1 MKKHKI
7 LLTIVV
13 AMLAIGSAL
22 AITSK
27 QKEPVE
33 PTISEVET
41 PIESPVEED
50 TAVEGQLNADGAEGE
65 GKLDGSAGENVYD
78 MTNYMESLTDS
89 NSGTK
94 VDQEYA
100 FDLEE
105 QKQETPVEEGT
116 VGSDIGS
123 GNGSGSAGTGSNGSG
138 NGTGSG
144 NGGGNG
150 TGTGNGGTQQT
161 TGNSGNGSGN
171 GFDAQT
177 NEDFKNN
184 GKTQLEN
191 DASVKEVG
199 KYNEEVGGWE
209 VTGNT
214 GDKEIALPD
223 GTFMDEEFLEILKQY
238 GK

>member
-1 MKKHKI
+1 MNKKFIAII
-7 LLTIVV
+7 L
-13 AMLAIGSAL
+13 AL
-22 AITSK
+22 LVTAGAVTYIAQQET
-27 QKEPVE
+27 PVE
-33 PTISEVET
+33 PTVAPIET
-41 PIESPVEED
+41 PAESPAESPVEED

-65 GKLDGSAGENVYD
+65 GKLDGSAGENIYD

-105 QKQETPVEEGT
+105 QKQETPVEGT
-116 VGSDIGS
+116 VGSD
-123 GNGSGSAGTGSNGSG
+123 TGSDVGGSVD
-138 NGTGSG
+138 SG

-150 TGTGNGGTQQT
+150 TGTGNGGTQQPTGNGGTQQT

-191 DASVKEVG
+191 DASIKEVG
-199 KYNEEVGGWE
+199 EYNEEVGGWE

-214 GDKEIALPD
+214 GREQVALPGGAFIDKELLD
-223 GTFMDEEFLEILKQY
+223 ILKQY
-238 GK
+238 NK